1 MAALC
6 VVVQLRVA
14 RGSPRALHAVHAA
27 AAFNIWQ
34 VATPS
39 RSREGCAFDRASL
52 PRATFTSYF
61 SLLSIVKKNIIVL
74 TRTRRRWSALV
85 LPCTEVATF
94 GADNA
99 AHNQSLAPA
108 SAIEAA
114 SASPVLPLL
123 PCTTATASVVMKGH
137 AFVVCER
144 RPPPSTDGGD
154 GRHSCRCESRAGRCS
169 QATPSSLRRRHRCC
183 HTTVAA
189 APVSVPEAACTHAH
203 ASATG
208 LRLYSVSLA
217 TASTDVSRV
226 RLALLTTKNVR
237 QKYRKK
243 PLQSFAQPF
252 IIAVREL
259 GWG

>member
-1 MAALC
+1 MFL
-6 VVVQLRVA
+6 LIHHRS
-14 RGSPRALHAVHAA
+14 RLHAVHAA

-123 PCTTATASVVMKGH
+123 PCTTAVASIHGIDEV
-137 AFVVCER
+137 
-144 RPPPSTDGGD
+144 
-154 GRHSCRCESRAGRCS
+154 
-169 QATPSSLRRRHRCC
+169 
-183 HTTVAA
+183 
-189 APVSVPEAACTHAH
+189 
-203 ASATG
+203 
-208 LRLYSVSLA
+208 
-217 TASTDVSRV
+217 ASTLEELGGGV
-226 RLALLTTKNVR
+226 RLD
-237 QKYRKK
+237 
-243 PLQSFAQPF
+243 
-252 IIAVREL
+252 IAGACVIYPC
-259 GWG
+259 